1 MQTKQILIVAV
12 TLAIAAGSVR
22 AGGLSGSVKF
32 DGAAPKAKKIKMAA
46 DPKCLELHADEP
58 VLSEELV
65 VNENGTLRNVFVY
78 VKSGLTGTFEVPKT
92 PIELRQEGCMYKPRV
107 FGMMAKQPLKI
118 HNDDDTLHN
127 VHAMPANS
135 KEFNIGQP
143 NKGMESTR
151 TFAVPE
157 VMVKFKCDVHPWM
170 AAYVGV
176 LNHPFYAT
184 TGADGSFSIKD
195 LPAGEYEIVAWHEK
209 LGEQTAKV
217 KVTDAVAT
225 QDFTFKLAE

>member
-1 MQTKQILIVAV
+1 
-12 TLAIAAGSVR
+12 
-22 AGGLSGSVKF
+22 
-32 DGAAPKAKKIKMAA
+32 
-46 DPKCLELHADEP
+46 
-58 VLSEELV
+58 
-65 VNENGTLRNVFVY
+65 
-78 VKSGLTGTFEVPKT
+78 
-92 PIELRQEGCMYKPRV
+92 
-107 FGMMAKQPLKI
+107 
-118 HNDDDTLHN
+118 
-127 VHAMPANS
+127 
-135 KEFNIGQP
+135 
-143 NKGMESTR
+143 
-151 TFAVPE
+151 
-157 VMVKFKCDVHPWM
+157 VKFKCDVHPWM